1 MNFIPKNIELGK
13 STFFHYRKNDKTPTI
28 KFSDLIKLSQMQA
41 VDSVENTVDSVETE
55 NVGFENTPINRFRTA
70 VLKIK
75 NIRNHSNF

>member
-1 MNFIPKNIELGK
+1 M
-13 STFFHYRKNDKTPTI
+13 
-28 KFSDLIKLSQMQA
+28 IKLSQMQA
-41 VDSVENTVDSVETE
+41 VDSVENTMDSVETE